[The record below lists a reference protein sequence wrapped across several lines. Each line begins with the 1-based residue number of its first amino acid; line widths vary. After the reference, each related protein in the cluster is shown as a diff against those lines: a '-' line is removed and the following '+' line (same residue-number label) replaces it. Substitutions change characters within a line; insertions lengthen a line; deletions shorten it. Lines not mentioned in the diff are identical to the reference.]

1 MSQSAQDTQQSKQP
15 LQSNAAQSPDS
26 FAQAIEIVK
35 DFVLLE
41 FGKQAVQKQLYYHT
55 VAHVKGVQCRADR
68 IYQAIKPYLEASL
81 ERETAPEYFTRM
93 QLLLDLCAIAHDLVQ
108 EFSPQIQPH
117 TSRIRES
124 GVNEA
129 ATIAKLIDYIKDL
142 NKQLIKQ
149 NPNSSACFT
158 DFDLQIITEAIEAT
172 ICLYDPSDQ
181 SIYQPNLYDR
191 DKKLSPVARIIAM
204 ADIGTLGMD
213 GIDSYNQEGS
223 LLFLEENPDVIPII
237 LNQKNRYVDAD
248 STLPAG
254 EEQELLESLRQR
266 LLKRARFQINFAK
279 ARVARLS
286 RELAGFPS
294 DAIAV
299 LTNEVFRYLNQETLQ
314 KIESLTPTADD
325 TTLPELIGFFELEK
339 YAMSTLSSS
348 IIPL

>member
-1 MSQSAQDTQQSKQP
+1 MSQFAQDTQQPKQP
-15 LQSNAAQSPDS
+15 LQSNSAQPPGS
-26 FAQAIEIVK
+26 FAEAIEIVK
-35 DFVLLE
+35 DFALLE
-41 FGKQAVQKQLYYHT
+41 FGKEAVQKQLYYHT

-81 ERETAPEYFTRM
+81 DRETASGYLTRM
-93 QLLLDLCAIAHDLVQ
+93 QLLIDLCAIAHDLVQ
-108 EFSPQIQPH
+108 EFTPPVQPH
-117 TSRIRES
+117 TSRIRQS
-124 GVNEA
+124 GISEA
-129 ATIAKLIDYIKDL
+129 ATIAKLIDYIQSL
-142 NKQLIKQ
+142 NKRLLEQ

-158 DFDLQIITEAIEAT
+158 DLDLQIITEAIEAT
-172 ICLYDPSDQ
+172 ICLYAPLDQ

-191 DKKLSPVARIIAM
+191 DKNLSPVARIIAM
-204 ADIGTLGMD
+204 ADIGALGMD

-237 LNQKNRYVDAD
+237 LNQENHYVDAD

-254 EEQELLESLRQR
+254 DGQDLFESLRQR

-286 RELAGFPS
+286 RELEGFPS

-314 KIESLTPTADD
+314 KLESSTPTADD
-325 TTLPELIGFFELEK
+325 TTLHELLGFFELEK

-348 IIPL
+348 ILPL